1 MMTPWSAL
9 SLVLAMG
16 AVPGLAFGFRW
27 LSRPGGDIASLFVQ
41 LGMFAL
47 CALMLWI
54 VRAKEGRSW
63 RSLGLAPP
71 RVGETVLLT
80 TGALAALFAMLAALY
95 FGANALGLPFGQ
107 SDAAMPPKWL
117 LLTLVVRAGIVEEVT
132 YRAVAIDRMAELT
145 NSRTLGWLLPMLI
158 FGVLHYP
165 QGLAVMLYATLAGGL
180 MSALFLW
187 KRNLWANMSAHFLLD
202 FLMNFVLG

>member
-9 SLVLAMG
+9 SLVLAMV

-27 LSRPGGDIASLFVQ
+27 LGRPGDDAASLFVQ

-47 CALMLWI
+47 SALMLWI

-63 RSLGLAPP
+63 GSLGLARP
-71 RVGETVLLT
+71 RAGETALLT
-80 TGALAALFAMLAALY
+80 TGALAALFALLAALY

-107 SDAAMPPKWL
+107 GDAAMPPKWL
-117 LLTLVVRAGIVEEVT
+117 LLVLVVRAGIVEELT

-145 NSRTLGWLLPMLI
+145 GSRTLGWLLPMLI
-158 FGVLHYP
+158 FGALHYP
-165 QGLAVMLYATLAGGL
+165 QGLAVVLYSTLAGGL
-180 MSALFLW
+180 LSALFLW
-187 KRNLWANMSAHFLLD
+187 KRNLWANMSVHFLLD
-202 FLMNFVLG
+202 FLMNFAMG